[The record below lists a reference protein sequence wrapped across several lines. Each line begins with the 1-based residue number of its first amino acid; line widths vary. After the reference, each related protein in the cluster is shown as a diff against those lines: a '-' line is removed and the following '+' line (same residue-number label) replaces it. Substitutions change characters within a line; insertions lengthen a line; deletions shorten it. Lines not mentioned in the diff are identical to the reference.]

1 MSKLVESA
9 GYSCLCA
16 VMIPTFLH
24 RLIAKWPSSPI
35 FLCPEQWS
43 MFVAHPLQIGPKLLY
58 ETRIINQDRSPLAT
72 FPYDGEMLIIEREV
86 EILDIQGESL
96 ADPQASFQEQLEEES
111 VTQAPGRNSF
121 ENAFNLIALHA
132 TRLRRIE
139 FYPGNLAHRGIVEQV
154 LLLGPGQKACNGCL
168 LACSGGWTKMGM
180 PPKECS
186 QHFCSD
192 HLHWPLVKRT
202 KLG

>member
-1 MSKLVESA
+1 MSKLVES
-9 GYSCLCA
+9 GGVSCLCA

-72 FPYDGEMLIIEREV
+72 FPYDGQMLIIEREV
-86 EILDIQGESL
+86 EILHIQRESL

-132 TRLRRIE
+132 TRLRRLE
-139 FYPGNLAHRGIVEQV
+139 VHPVKLARRVTGEQV
-154 LLLGPGQKACNGCL
+154 RLAGAGQKAGHGA
-168 LACSGGWTKMGM
+168 LACVPGGLDTLGNT
-180 PPKECS
+180 PEDRS
-186 QHFCSD
+186 AEHSD
-192 HLHWPLVKRT
+192 TTVL
-202 KLG
+202 